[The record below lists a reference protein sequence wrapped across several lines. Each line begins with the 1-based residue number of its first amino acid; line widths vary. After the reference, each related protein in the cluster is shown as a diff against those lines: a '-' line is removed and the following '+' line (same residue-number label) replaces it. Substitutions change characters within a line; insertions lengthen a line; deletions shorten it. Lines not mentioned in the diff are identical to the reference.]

1 MNKNGEGGANVK
13 RRLGMA
19 VVLCCL
25 AASVLLLHGCQAGG
39 DGEIEYVIG
48 VSLANMREPWRL
60 VLMDEIQQE
69 AAKHPEVRLVFAD
82 ATQDAEKQIDDIH
95 RLQNYGIDLL
105 VVSPCDVVQIT
116 PVVGEVYRS
125 IPVIVLDR
133 AVEGFDYSLFIGPDN
148 EIIGKKAGTAVLELM
163 GDDAGT
169 VLELF
174 GNPQSQASNDRSEG
188 FRSVLA
194 EAPSLE
200 IQQLVVDD
208 DSRDKAEDLVMAY
221 EDLAEIDCIFAHNDY
236 IALGAYRALDRR
248 GLDIPIIGIDGF
260 ASEDGGLDMIRQGKL
275 YKTVTC
281 PTGGKEAIQ
290 CAMDILNEVQGVPKQ
305 IILRSHT
312 ISLENVD
319 AYEEKLNQEPVPLE
333 RTIRVGY
340 AQVGAESTWRLTN
353 TKSIKEAAKDFG
365 IELLYDE
372 ADQSQER
379 QIAAIRRFIQE
390 DVDVIV
396 LSPVIDTGWDEVL
409 YECKEAGIPVLLSDR
424 RIQVEDDSLYMTYFG
439 ADAVEE
445 GRRAMR
451 WLLQNS
457 EDLEKP
463 VRILEIEGT
472 IGASPTIDR
481 HEGFREILEQNP
493 GYEVV
498 YRAGGEYT
506 YEDGCMVVEEYLE
519 DHPWDIDVI
528 FSHNDNMAIGA
539 IDTLQE
545 YGYRPGEDTKIISV
559 DGTRIA
565 FEAMLEGTLNC
576 TVECSPLL
584 GPQLMKAI
592 QELMAGEELPIQII
606 TDEKVYT
613 QENAAEALPDRLY

>member
-1 MNKNGEGGANVK
+1 MK
-13 RRLGMA
+13 RWIRLLGLL
-19 VVLCCL
+19 LCL
-25 AASVLLLHGCQAGG
+25 FAAALVLHGCREEQNGQ
-39 DGEIEYVIG
+39 IEYVIG

-60 VLMDEIQQE
+60 ELMEEIEQE
-69 AAKHPEVRLVFAD
+69 AAKYPELRLIFAD

-105 VVSPCDVVQIT
+105 VVSPCDAAQIT
-116 PVVGEVYRS
+116 PVVREVYHS

-148 EIIGKKAGTAVLELM
+148 EIIGKKAGEAVLEVL
-163 GDDAGT
+163 GDGGGT
-169 VLELF
+169 VLELY
-174 GNPQSQASNDRSEG
+174 GNPQSQASSDRSEG
-188 FRSVLA
+188 FRGVLA
-194 EAPSLE
+194 KTSVETRRV
-200 IQQLVVDD
+200 VVDD
-208 DSRDKAEDLVMAY
+208 DSRDKAEDLVLAY
-221 EDLAEIDCIFAHNDY
+221 EALGEIDCIFAHNDF
-236 IALGAYRALDRR
+236 IALGAYRALEQRE
-248 GLDIPIIGIDGF
+248 LDIPIIGIDGF

-275 YKTVTC
+275 CKTVTC

-290 CAMDILNEVQGVPKQ
+290 NAIAILNEVQGVPKQ

-319 AYEEKLNQEPVPLE
+319 AYEESLQKEPVALE

-353 TKSIKEAAKDFG
+353 TESIKNAAKDFG

-379 QIAAIRRFIQE
+379 QIAAIRRFIEE

-463 VRILEIEGT
+463 VLILEIEGT

-506 YEDGCMVVEEYLE
+506 YEGGCMVVEEYLE

-539 IDTLQE
+539 IDTLLE

-592 QELMAGEELPIQII
+592 QELMAGEELPIRII

>member
-1 MNKNGEGGANVK
+1 MK

-25 AASVLLLHGCQAGG
+25 AASVLLLPGCQAGG

-116 PVVGEVYRS
+116 PVVGEIYRS

-248 GLDIPIIGIDGF
+248 GLDIPLS
-260 ASEDGGLDMIRQGKL
+260 ASTALL
-275 YKTVTC
+275 LKT
-281 PTGGKEAIQ
+281 A
-290 CAMDILNEVQGVPKQ
+290 
-305 IILRSHT
+305 
-312 ISLENVD
+312 
-319 AYEEKLNQEPVPLE
+319 
-333 RTIRVGY
+333 
-340 AQVGAESTWRLTN
+340 
-353 TKSIKEAAKDFG
+353 
-365 IELLYDE
+365 
-372 ADQSQER
+372 
-379 QIAAIRRFIQE
+379 
-390 DVDVIV
+390 
-396 LSPVIDTGWDEVL
+396 GW
-409 YECKEAGIPVLLSDR
+409 
-424 RIQVEDDSLYMTYFG
+424 T
-439 ADAVEE
+439 
-445 GRRAMR
+445 
-451 WLLQNS
+451 
-457 EDLEKP
+457 
-463 VRILEIEGT
+463 
-472 IGASPTIDR
+472 
-481 HEGFREILEQNP
+481 
-493 GYEVV
+493 
-498 YRAGGEYT
+498 
-506 YEDGCMVVEEYLE
+506 
-519 DHPWDIDVI
+519 
-528 FSHNDNMAIGA
+528 
-539 IDTLQE
+539 
-545 YGYRPGEDTKIISV
+545 
-559 DGTRIA
+559 
-565 FEAMLEGTLNC
+565 
-576 TVECSPLL
+576 
-584 GPQLMKAI
+584 
-592 QELMAGEELPIQII
+592 
-606 TDEKVYT
+606 
-613 QENAAEALPDRLY
+613 